1 MNVPRQIADLT
12 PSNPNR
18 RQGLLAVIHI
28 DLPLLVGVMLLC
40 GFGLVVLYSA
50 SGQDLGQVQRQVV
63 RLMLAFFVMLAVAQI
78 NPTSL
83 RRWSPWLYLIGVI
96 MLIAVLA
103 FGQVGK
109 GAQRWLDLGV
119 LRFQPSELVKLAV
132 PLMIAWYLAE
142 KRLPPSAQR
151 LAVAAAL
158 TVVPVLLIA
167 KQPDLGTSLLVGSA
181 GIFVL
186 FLAGIS
192 WRLIAFLGVTAA
204 AAAPVVWYLMRDYQR
219 QRVLTFLDPEKDP
232 LGAGYHIIQSKIAIG
247 SGGLFGKGWLNGTQ
261 SQLDFLPERHT
272 DFIFAVLSEEFGL
285 IGVIT
290 LLALYLFIIARGLYI
305 ATRAQD
311 TFTRLLAGSLT
322 LVFFV
327 YLFVNTGMVSGLL
340 PVVGV
345 PLPLVSYGGTS
356 LVTLMPPSVSS
367 CPFTRIADCCR
378 HDPEKTPDAHS
389 ADAAR
394 RDRCRQDPRPVARR
408 FHRRTGHPAWL
419 LA

>member
-1 MNVPRQIADLT
+1 MNYSPRQLGDLT
-12 PSNPNR
+12 PTNPNR
-18 RQGLLAVIHI
+18 HQGLLAVFHI
-28 DLPLLVGVMLLC
+28 DLPLLAGLLVLA
-40 GFGLVVLYSA
+40 GFGLIVLYSA
-50 SGQDLGQVQRQVV
+50 SGENLAQVQRQAL
-63 RLMLAFFVMLAVAQI
+63 RIIIALGVMLAIAQV
-78 NPTSL
+78 NPTTV
-83 RRWSPWLYLIGVI
+83 RRWSPWLYGVGLV
-96 MLIAVLA
+96 MLIAVLV
-103 FGQVGK
+103 FGEVGK

-119 LRFQPSELVKLAV
+119 IRFQPSEMVKLAV

-142 KRLPPSAQR
+142 KRLPPTWQR
-151 LAVAAAL
+151 LSAAA
-158 TVVPVLLIA
+158 VMIIVPVLLIA
-167 KQPDLGTSLLVGSA
+167 KQPDLGTSLLVASA

-192 WRLIAFLGVTAA
+192 WRLIGALMVAGA

-247 SGGLFGKGWLNGTQ
+247 SGGLYGKGWLNGTQ

-285 IGVIT
+285 IGV
-290 LLALYLFIIARGLYI
+290 LLLLVLYLFIIARGLYI

-327 YLFVNTGMVSGLL
+327 YLFVNTGMVTGLL

-345 PLPLVSYGGTS
+345 PLPLVSFGGTS
-356 LVTLMPPSVSS
+356 LVTLLAGFGILMSIH
-367 CPFTRIADCCR
+367 T
-378 HDPEKTPDAHS
+378 
-389 ADAAR
+389 
-394 RDRCRQDPRPVARR
+394 
-408 FHRRTGHPAWL
+408 HRRL
-419 LA
+419 LPT